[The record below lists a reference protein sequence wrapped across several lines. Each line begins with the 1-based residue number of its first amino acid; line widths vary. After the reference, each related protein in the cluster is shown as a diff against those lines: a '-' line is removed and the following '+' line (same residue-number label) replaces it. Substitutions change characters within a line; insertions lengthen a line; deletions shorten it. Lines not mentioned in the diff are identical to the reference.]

1 MSFFAREKVAA
12 AMIVAGFG
20 GEEKSSPFLPLHLYS
35 LLNVMRVF
43 GCGLFLFLFPFLV
56 NLGMTLPENR

>member
-12 AMIVAGFG
+12 TMVAAGFG
-20 GEEKSSPFLPLHLYS
+20 VEEKSSLFPPLAFYS

-56 NLGMTLPENR
+56 NLGLVCFP